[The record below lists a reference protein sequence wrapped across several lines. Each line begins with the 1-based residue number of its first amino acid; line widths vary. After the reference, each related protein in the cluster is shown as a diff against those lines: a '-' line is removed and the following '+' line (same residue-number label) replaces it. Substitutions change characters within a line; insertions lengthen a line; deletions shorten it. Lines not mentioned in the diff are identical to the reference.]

1 MTEQHATDDFDYDTS
16 DLEPRFPDRFGERG
30 QPSAFDAA
38 PVEPT
43 VADEIRAAE
52 AAQQR
57 SICRIPDGELPD
69 DLAKALERRVEVNLA
84 QYDGGEIRRVGGT
97 DPEVRRLEAPWSKT
111 APQE

>member
-1 MTEQHATDDFDYDTS
+1 MTEQHATEPTFADVDSPDDTF
-16 DLEPRFPDRFGERG
+16 EPEPTY
-30 QPSAFDAA
+30 ADAA
-38 PVEPT
+38 PVEQS
-43 VADEIRAAE
+43 VEDQIRAAE

-57 SICRIPDGELPD
+57 SVCRIPDGDLPD